1 MLPGILS
8 KKKIIKDITEENFPA
23 LKKFFEYFLNFW
35 SSKIKKNNPKPRY
48 LKFF

>member
-8 KKKIIKDITEENFPA
+8 KKKIIKDITEESFPE
-23 LKKFFEYFLNFW
+23 LKEIFDYILNIW

-48 LKFF
+48 RKCF